1 VKKNSLALLF
11 LSLSLIGF
19 FSCKKINEAT
29 DIGDG
34 LIPPV
39 DNVNTFE
46 VEYEA
51 NTLNKIYFDST
62 RVGYFDHLAIGHIDD
77 PEFGSMHANF
87 SFNVSSTSM
96 YGTYPFKF
104 PKDTAIKTID
114 SVVLQLAYAGA
125 YGDTIGNGIQTVS
138 VYQIDQNAG
147 FRADTAYLYNDAGS
161 DFNGSLLGTK
171 TYSIRDDLDSTLV
184 EEPGDTAA
192 RYIKN
197 VLRIRLNNS
206 IGDKI
211 ASFTTDSGG
220 VNAGFSTDSAF
231 RKLLPGLSV
240 KASNSGNAFAYY
252 NPSDINNTRLIVYY
266 RYKHNGNDT
275 TASVSFVHSQF
286 GQSNFVNV
294 QPGGNWQAAINN
306 SNADKIYL
314 QGSPSG
320 AYSAIKI
327 AGLDTLQ
334 NKVIHRAELIAP
346 VVNSS
351 AVYPAPTR
359 LFLDRLRNGQ
369 PRIFENDLRVGND
382 GSVDYDFFGG
392 TQKNSQY
399 SFNITR
405 YVQGI
410 VTRKE
415 PNDTLR
421 IYAPFKTTVF
431 SSALDFRINIPVISR
446 IAEGRVILGGG
457 NYGIPAQ
464 RLRLRIIYSNL

>member
-1 VKKNSLALLF
+1 MKKNRLALLF
-11 LSLSLIGF
+11 ISLSLIGF

-29 DIGDG
+29 EIGDG
-34 LIPPV
+34 LIPPI
-39 DNVNTFE
+39 DNINTFQ
-46 VEYEA
+46 VDYEA
-51 NTLNKIYFDST
+51 STINRIFFDST
-62 RVGYFDHLAIGHIDD
+62 RVGYFDYLALGHIDD
-77 PEFGSMHANF
+77 AEFGSMHANF
-87 SFNVSSTSM
+87 AFNLSSTSM
-96 YGTYPFKF
+96 YGTYPFK
-104 PKDTAIKTID
+104 PKKDTIHTID

-125 YGDTIGNGIQTVS
+125 YGDTLGNGIQTVS
-138 VYQIDQNAG
+138 VFEIDQNAV
-147 FRADTAYLYNDAGS
+147 FRSDTAYFYNDPAS
-161 DFNGSLLGTK
+161 DFGGALLGTK

-184 EEPGDTAA
+184 QEPGDTAA

-220 VNAGFSTDSAF
+220 ANSGFSTDSAF
-231 RKLLPGLSV
+231 KKLLPGLSV
-240 KASNSGNAFAYY
+240 KSSNSGNAFAYF
-252 NPSDINNTRLIVYY
+252 NLADINNTRLIVYY

-275 TASVSFVHSQF
+275 TSAVSFVHSGF

-294 QPGGNWQAAINN
+294 QPGGNWVAAIDN

-320 AYSAIKI
+320 AYGSIKI
-327 AGLDTLQ
+327 PGLDTLN

-346 VVNSS
+346 
-351 AVYPAPTR
+351 AVIISPAYPAPAR
-359 LFLDRLRNGQ
+359 LFLDRLRDGK
-369 PRIFENDLRVGND
+369 PRLFENDLPASFD
-382 GSVDYDFFGG
+382 GSVDYDLFGG
-392 TQKNSQY
+392 TLRNNEYK
-399 SFNITR
+399 FNITR

-410 VTRKE
+410 VTRNE

-431 SSALDFRINIPVISR
+431 SSALNFRINIPVLSR
-446 IAEGRVILGGG
+446 IAEGRVVLGGG
-457 NYGIPAQ
+457 NYPVSSQ